1 MKKKIIIGIVIIV
14 LIALVV
20 ILGNQSKNEEVI
32 KIGFI
37 GPLTGDASPYG
48 VPVKQ
53 GIDLALKD
61 AIKNG
66 VVKEGQI
73 EIIYEDGKCDGKE
86 AVAAAQKLINVDKVK
101 IIFGGQCSTETLAF
115 APIAES
121 EGVLVMSS
129 FSTSP
134 DVTNAGD
141 YIFRVPPSDENTGK
155 VISETI
161 AKDGFKKVGIISEQ
175 HLAAQT
181 IIPFLEQGFIKNNLE
196 LTVKESFMT
205 DSLDLATV
213 ATKVNFAKPDA
224 IYVNVQT
231 GAAGSKVVKQ
241 LKDLGYKGQIYTYFI
256 TSDDFVKAGPWVNGT
271 KIIDGRAAKSE
282 EILTK
287 FLESFKEVYGND
299 PSYPLGATLGYDS
312 GSIVFEAIDKVGGNP
327 DKIKAYLYEMK
338 PRSSLT
344 GNLSFD
350 ENGDPLGNDYY
361 YLTQI
366 VDNKLVTIK

>member
-1 MKKKIIIGIVIIV
+1 MKKKIIIGIVVIMAIV
-14 LIALVV
+14 LVAIFA
-20 ILGNQSKNEEVI
+20 NQSKNSEVI

-48 VPVKQ
+48 IPVKQ
-53 GIDLALKD
+53 GIELALQD
-61 AIKNG
+61 AIEKG
-66 VVKEGQI
+66 VIKEGQI
-73 EIIYEDGKCDGKE
+73 EIIWEDGKCDGKE
-86 AVAAAQKLINVDKVK
+86 AVAVAQKLINVDKVK
-101 IIFGGQCSTETLAF
+101 IIFGGQCSTETMAF

-121 EGVLVMSS
+121 AGVLVFSS

-141 YIFRVPPSDENTGK
+141 YVFRAPPSDSNTGK
-155 VISETI
+155 VIAETMS
-161 AKDGFKKVGIISEQ
+161 KDGFKKIGIISEQ
-175 HLAAQT
+175 FLAAQT
-181 IIPFLEQGFIKNNLE
+181 IVPFFEKALMENNTE
-196 LTVKESFMT
+196 LIAKESFVSDT
-205 DSLDLATV
+205 QDVATV
-213 ATKVNFAKPDA
+213 VTKVINLNPDA

-231 GAAGSKVVKQ
+231 GAVGSRVVKQ

-282 EILTK
+282 EILAE
-287 FLESFKEVYGND
+287 FLESFREFYGSD

-312 GSIVFEAIDKVGGNP
+312 GAIVFEAIDRVGGDP
-327 DKIKAYLYEMK
+327 DKLKSYLYKME

-361 YLTQI
+361 YLVEV